1 MLITIT
7 LEFLSFLFLLIIFCS
22 FIIRNKNKSDESIF
36 FFRLTLVTLI
46 SILVEIG
53 ATFTL
58 AYRDIVP
65 TLNIIFNRVYI
76 SLIALIMLQISYFI
90 IFLYNDEFKIN
101 EQKGIKLRKLLDIL
115 CIVVV
120 LIDLFLPIKFI
131 SNEFGDK
138 FGIYTDGPGVS
149 FVIIYGF
156 ILFILDLISC
166 LKFRNYF
173 TKHRVTCLIFYF
185 LLLFDGIIARLFLPG
200 ITIICCEVALIVI
213 LIYFLIENYD
223 TKKVEQLKE
232 IRDQANKFDQE
243 KTKFLSNMS
252 HEIRTSLNTI
262 VVTSND
268 LLESNVD
275 NSIKEELKDC
285 LYASDTLL
293 ELVGNIL
300 DLNKISSEFI
310 SLNNVQYDL
319 KKEVESIAEMTSIR
333 IENKPINFIMN
344 IDNSIP
350 NILYGDKV
358 YMKQIMNNLLTNA
371 FKYTNEGEVKF
382 NISCENDL
390 TNKKCHLIISVQ
402 DTGIGI
408 KDTSKIFD
416 KFERLDVDKISTVE
430 GTGLGLVITK
440 KIIDSMNGTINVE
453 STYGKGSK
461 FTVELDQEIVDKP
474 VNVVNKSQ
482 VINYNFGNRR
492 ILLLDD
498 DKLNLKVE
506 KKTLSK
512 FNFKIDTANNA
523 DEALELIKNN
533 GYDLIFTDAYLEN
546 GYDDQVLRYAKKFNI
561 PVICLTAD
569 AIEGAEEKYLNLG
582 YSYYIS
588 KPYTIRD
595 IYDVLEKAFRK

>member
-1 MLITIT
+1 M
-7 LEFLSFLFLLIIFCS
+7 
-22 FIIRNKNKSDESIF
+22 
-36 FFRLTLVTLI
+36 
-46 SILVEIG
+46 
-53 ATFTL
+53 
-58 AYRDIVP
+58 
-65 TLNIIFNRVYI
+65 
-76 SLIALIMLQISYFI
+76 
-90 IFLYNDEFKIN
+90 
-101 EQKGIKLRKLLDIL
+101 
-115 CIVVV
+115 
-120 LIDLFLPIKFI
+120 
-131 SNEFGDK
+131 
-138 FGIYTDGPGVS
+138 
-149 FVIIYGF
+149 
-156 ILFILDLISC
+156 
-166 LKFRNYF
+166 
-173 TKHRVTCLIFYF
+173 TCLIFYF

-213 LIYFLIENYD
+213 LIYFFIENND